1 VTDRGLK
8 NQNLPK
14 QTLFERHVSS
24 YHKLTAKAS
33 TVSVMDGATSDDHF
47 LFGNPTAGWKFLQ
60 DPRVIQG
67 REDINRPAFG
77 YQGMAGNQDIQGIG

>member
-1 VTDRGLK
+1 
-8 NQNLPK
+8 
-14 QTLFERHVSS
+14 
-24 YHKLTAKAS
+24 
-33 TVSVMDGATSDDHF
+33 MDGATSDDHF